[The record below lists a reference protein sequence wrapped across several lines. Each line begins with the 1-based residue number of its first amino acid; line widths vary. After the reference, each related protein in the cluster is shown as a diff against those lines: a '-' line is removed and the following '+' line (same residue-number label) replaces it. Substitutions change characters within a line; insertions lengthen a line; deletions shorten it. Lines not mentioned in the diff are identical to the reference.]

1 MSGACN
7 QRGVEV
13 NSVRS
18 AEQHAVLVTK
28 PLHTEEFCFHRTRDE
43 RVVISYPDL
52 CFFLPGKY
60 FRGIRFCGTRVGVF
74 GSHAMLWKST

>member
-28 PLHTEEFCFHRTRDE
+28 PLHTEEFCFHAYSYDTYMLQTPRTLYE
-43 RVVISYPDL
+43 AKQGCGVVYCIFVYYFSYWGA
-52 CFFLPGKY
+52 C
-60 FRGIRFCGTRVGVF
+60 
-74 GSHAMLWKST
+74 